1 MATKRKRKRGVVNP
15 PDLTDLVD
23 LPGVVSA
30 KRRNIIEPDNN
41 DDDDVSRLLEI
52 NGFNESIVSA
62 FKGK

>member
-1 MATKRKRKRGVVNP
+1 MAAKRKRKRGVVNP

-30 KRRNIIEPDNN
+30 KRRNIIEPDNE
-41 DDDDVSRLLEI
+41 DDDVSRLLEI

>member
-1 MATKRKRKRGVVNP
+1 MAAKRKRKRGVVNP

-23 LPGVVSA
+23 LPVVSA
-30 KRRNIIEPDNN
+30 KRRNIIEPDN